1 MVSLRQ
7 LRTSRGWTLDQMG
20 EELRVSKATLS
31 RIEAAERLGQKKQLE
46 ERVVYP
52 LIDRINEVFKQSYK
66 LEDLEGVTIV
76 PPRPGRPSKKKL
88 AA

>member
-7 LRTSRGWTLDQMG
+7 LRTSRGWTLDQMS
-20 EELRVSKATLS
+20 EELHVSKATLS
-31 RIEAAERLGQKKQLE
+31 RIETAERTGQKRQLE

-52 LIDRINEVFKQSYK
+52 LIDRINEVFHQSYK
-66 LEDLEGVTIV
+66 LEDLEGVAIV
-76 PPRPGRPSKKKL
+76 PPRTGRPKKKM